1 VAFFICH
8 SRSDACGKNHSQ
20 SDAFG
25 KIHEFSRKKE
35 FKMQDISMYPPENK
49 LIKCPAIIDSG

>member
-1 VAFFICH
+1 VSLWHLLFSH
-8 SRSDACGKNHSQ
+8 SRSDACGKKHSQ

-35 FKMQDISMYPPENK
+35 FKMQDISMYPPES
-49 LIKCPAIIDSG
+49 LAE